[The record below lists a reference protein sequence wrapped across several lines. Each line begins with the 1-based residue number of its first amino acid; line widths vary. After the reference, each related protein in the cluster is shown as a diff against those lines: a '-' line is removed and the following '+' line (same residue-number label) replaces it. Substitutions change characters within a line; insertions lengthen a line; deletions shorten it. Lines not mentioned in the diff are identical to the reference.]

1 MELRV
6 NEVQLPEV
14 ISFNYDELKAEIT
27 AVADKY
33 ANCIYNEDGIKGA
46 KADRADLNRVK
57 KALNDDRIRR
67 EKEYLKP
74 FDDFKTKINEL
85 ISIIDKPVKLID
97 TQIKSYEEQQ
107 KQNKKQSIIEYF
119 DTLAK
124 PEWLNF
130 DRIFNEKWL
139 NASVKMSAIQD
150 EINAKLEQIQ
160 NDLNTLSKLP
170 EFAFEAT
177 EEYKG
182 TLDVNRAI
190 SEGSRLAEIAKRKAE
205 HEAMLKA
212 QAEARAKAAE
222 EARQRAEA
230 ERQAQAQRE
239 AEQAAQMQGVQ
250 AVQAQPEQAEETQ
263 PEVKKQWVNFSA
275 FLSTEDAI
283 ALKQF
288 FNDRKIEFK
297 AI

>member
-14 ISFNYDELKAEIT
+14 ISFNYEELKAEIT

-67 EKEYLKP
+67 EKEYLRP

-107 KQNKKQSIIEYF
+107 KLNKKQSIIEYF

-124 PEWLNF
+124 PEWLDFN
-130 DRIFNEKWL
+130 RIFNEKWL

-170 EFAFEAT
+170 EFAFEAA
-177 EEYKG
+177 EEYKR

-190 SEGSRLAEIAKRKAE
+190 SEGSRLAEIAKRKTE

-230 ERQAQAQRE
+230 ERQSQAQAQRE
-239 AEQAAQMQGVQ
+239 AEQAVKMQEVQ
-250 AVQAQPEQAEETQ
+250 VVQEQTTEETQ

-275 FLSTEDAI
+275 FLSTDDAI

-288 FNDRKIEFK
+288 FNSRNIEFK
-297 AI
+297 KI

>member
-14 ISFNYDELKAEIT
+14 ISFNYEELKAEIT
-27 AVADKY
+27 AIADKY
-33 ANCIYNEDGIKGA
+33 ASCIYNEDGIKGA

-67 EKEYLKP
+67 EKEYLRP
-74 FDDFKTKINEL
+74 FNDFKDKINEL

-177 EEYKG
+177 EEYKR

-222 EARQRAEA
+222 EARQRTEA

-239 AEQAAQMQGVQ
+239 AEQVAEMQ

-275 FLSTEDAI
+275 FLSIDDAI

-288 FNDRKIEFK
+288 FNSRSIEFK
-297 AI
+297 KI

>member
-14 ISFNYDELKAEIT
+14 ISFNYEELKAEIT

-67 EKEYLKP
+67 EKEYLRP
-74 FDDFKTKINEL
+74 FNDFKDKINEL

-119 DTLAK
+119 DTLIK
-124 PEWLNF
+124 PEWLDF
-130 DRIFNEKWL
+130 GRIFNEKWL
-139 NASVKMSAIQD
+139 NTSVKMSAIQD

-177 EEYKG
+177 EEYKR

-222 EARQRAEA
+222 EARQRAEV
-230 ERQAQAQRE
+230 ERQVQAQRE
-239 AEQAAQMQGVQ
+239 AEQAAEMQ
-250 AVQAQPEQAEETQ
+250 AVQAQPEQVEETQ

-275 FLSTEDAI
+275 FLSTDDAI

-288 FNDRKIEFK
+288 FNGRNIEFK
-297 AI
+297 KI

>member
-14 ISFNYDELKAEIT
+14 ISFNYEELKAEIT

-74 FDDFKTKINEL
+74 FDDFKGKINEL

-107 KQNKKQSIIEYF
+107 KQNKKQGIIEYF
-119 DTLAK
+119 DTLIK

-139 NASVKMSAIQD
+139 NTSVKMSAIQD

-177 EEYKG
+177 EEYKR

-190 SEGSRLAEIAKRKAE
+190 SEGSRLVEIAKRKAE

-230 ERQAQAQRE
+230 ERQAQRE
-239 AEQAAQMQGVQ
+239 AEQAVQMQEVQ
-250 AVQAQPEQAEETQ
+250 EVQEVQKQTIEETQ

-275 FLSTEDAI
+275 FLSTDDAI

-288 FNDRKIEFK
+288 FNSRNIEFK
-297 AI
+297 KI

>member
-14 ISFNYDELKAEIT
+14 ISFNYEELKAEIT

-67 EKEYLKP
+67 EKEYLRP
-74 FDDFKTKINEL
+74 FNDFKDKINEL

-119 DTLAK
+119 DTLEK

-150 EINAKLEQIQ
+150 EINTKLEQIQ

-177 EEYKG
+177 EEYKR

-222 EARQRAEA
+222 A
-230 ERQAQAQRE
+230 ERQAQRE
-239 AEQAAQMQGVQ
+239 AEQTVQMQEVQ
-250 AVQAQPEQAEETQ
+250 AVQEQTVEETQ
-263 PEVKKQWVNFSA
+263 PEAKKQWVNFSA
-275 FLSTEDAI
+275 LLSTDDAI

-288 FNDRKIEFK
+288 FNGRNIEFK
-297 AI
+297 KI

>member
-67 EKEYLKP
+67 EKEYLRP

-107 KQNKKQSIIEYF
+107 KTKKKDDILCYF
-119 DTLAK
+119 ESCK
-124 PEWLNF
+124 YPEWISF
-130 DRIFNEKWL
+130 EMIFNEKWL

-150 EINAKLEQIQ
+150 EINTKLEQIQ

-177 EEYKG
+177 EEYKR

-239 AEQAAQMQGVQ
+239 TEQ
-250 AVQAQPEQAEETQ
+250 AVQMQAEQEQTAEETQ

-275 FLSTEDAI
+275 LLSTEDAT

-288 FNDRKIEFK
+288 FNSRNIQFK

>member
-14 ISFNYDELKAEIT
+14 ISFNYEELKAEIT

-67 EKEYLKP
+67 EKEYLRP
-74 FDDFKTKINEL
+74 FNDFKDKINEL

-97 TQIKSYEEQQ
+97 TQIKNYEEQQ

-124 PEWLNF
+124 PEWLDFN
-130 DRIFNEKWL
+130 RIFNEKWL
-139 NASVKMSAIQD
+139 NASAKMSTIQD
-150 EINAKLEQIQ
+150 EINTKLEQIQ

-177 EEYKG
+177 EEYKR

-212 QAEARAKAAE
+212 QSEARAKAAE

-239 AEQAAQMQGVQ
+239 AEQVAEMQ

-275 FLSTEDAI
+275 FLSTDDAI

-288 FNDRKIEFK
+288 FNSRNIEFK
-297 AI
+297 KI

>member
-67 EKEYLKP
+67 EKEYFRP
-74 FDDFKTKINEL
+74 FNDFKDKINEL

-107 KQNKKQSIIEYF
+107 KLSKKQSIIEYF
-119 DTLAK
+119 GTLKK

-150 EINAKLEQIQ
+150 EISTKLEQIQ

-177 EEYKG
+177 EEYKR

-230 ERQAQAQRE
+230 EQAVQMQE
-239 AEQAAQMQGVQ
+239 VQAAQ
-250 AVQAQPEQAEETQ
+250 EQTVEETQ

-275 FLSTEDAI
+275 FLSTDDAI
-283 ALKQF
+283 ALKNF
-288 FNDRKIEFK
+288 FNNRNIEFK
-297 AI
+297 KI

>member
-6 NEVQLPEV
+6 NEVQLPKV
-14 ISFNYDELKAEIT
+14 ISFNYEELKAEIT

-33 ANCIYNEDGIKGA
+33 ANCIYNEDSIKGA

-67 EKEYLKP
+67 EKEYLRP
-74 FDDFKTKINEL
+74 FNDFKDKINEL

-107 KQNKKQSIIEYF
+107 KLNKKQSIIEYF

-139 NASVKMSAIQD
+139 NASVKISAIQD

-177 EEYKG
+177 EEYKR

-222 EARQRAEA
+222 A

-239 AEQAAQMQGVQ
+239 AEQVVQMQEVQAAQ
-250 AVQAQPEQAEETQ
+250 EQTAEGTQ
-263 PEVKKQWVNFSA
+263 PEAKKQWVNFSA
-275 FLSTEDAI
+275 FLSTDDAI

-288 FNDRKIEFK
+288 FNSRNIEFK
-297 AI
+297 KI

>member
-14 ISFNYDELKAEIT
+14 ISFNYEELKAEIT

-107 KQNKKQSIIEYF
+107 KLNKKQSIIEYF

-124 PEWLNF
+124 PEWLDFN
-130 DRIFNEKWL
+130 RIFSEKWL

-177 EEYKG
+177 EEYKR

-190 SEGSRLAEIAKRKAE
+190 SEGSRLAEIAKRKVE

-222 EARQRAEA
+222 EARQRTEA

-239 AEQAAQMQGVQ
+239 AEQAVRMQEVQ
-250 AVQAQPEQAEETQ
+250 ELQEQTTEETQ

-275 FLSTEDAI
+275 FLSTDDAI

-288 FNDRKIEFK
+288 FNSRNIEFK
-297 AI
+297 KI

>member
-14 ISFNYDELKAEIT
+14 ISFNYEELKAEIT

-124 PEWLNF
+124 PEWLDFN
-130 DRIFNEKWL
+130 RIFNEKWL

-177 EEYKG
+177 EEYKR

-205 HEAMLKA
+205 HKAMLKA

-239 AEQAAQMQGVQ
+239 AEQAVQMQEAQEVQ
-250 AVQAQPEQAEETQ
+250 EQTVEETQ

-275 FLSTEDAI
+275 FLSTDDAI

-288 FNDRKIEFK
+288 FNGRNIEFK

>member
-14 ISFNYDELKAEIT
+14 ISFNYEELKAEIT

-74 FDDFKTKINEL
+74 FNDFKDKINEL

-119 DTLAK
+119 DTLTK

-139 NASVKMSAIQD
+139 NTSVKMSAIQD
-150 EINAKLEQIQ
+150 EISAKLEQIQ

-177 EEYKG
+177 EEYKH

-239 AEQAAQMQGVQ
+239 AVQMQE
-250 AVQAQPEQAEETQ
+250 VQAQPEQVEETQ
-263 PEVKKQWVNFSA
+263 PEAKKQWVNFSA
-275 FLSTEDAI
+275 FLSTDDAI

-288 FNDRKIEFK
+288 FNGRNIEFK
-297 AI
+297 KI